1 MSLFKEMKSRQ
12 IQKKANDFIKSLG
25 NKSEKDIEQAYL
37 NTKEFEN
44 NEIVLSYL
52 FFHHPSLIRILPI
65 DFQKSRLN
73 SNLSMFRYGS
83 VEARK
88 ALVSDWLSGNKFF
101 MNSNVLD
108 LDPEEYTSYLK
119 LYFNQPD
126 DVAKLYMEDLKEVIT
141 VLSNSDLKATEA
153 LIDKIK
159 DKLTDRQWEFVI
171 VVNPI
176 FIKYASQ
183 SIQNKYDENEK

>member
-12 IQKKANDFIKSLG
+12 IQKKANDFIKSLS

-52 FFHHPSLIRILPI
+52 FFHHPSLIRILPL

-88 ALVSDWLSGNKFF
+88 ALVSDWLKSNKFF
-101 MNSNVLD
+101 MNSNVLE
-108 LDPEEYTSYLK
+108 LDPEEYTSYIK
-119 LYFNQPD
+119 LYFKQKN
-126 DVAKLYMEDLKEVIT
+126 
-141 VLSNSDLKATEA
+141 
-153 LIDKIK
+153 
-159 DKLTDRQWEFVI
+159 
-171 VVNPI
+171 
-176 FIKYASQ
+176 
-183 SIQNKYDENEK
+183 

>member
-1 MSLFKEMKSRQ
+1 MSLFKQMKSRQ
-12 IQKKANDFIKSLG
+12 IQKKANDFIKSLS
-25 NKSEKDIEQAYL
+25 NKSDKEIEQAYL

-73 SNLSMFRYGS
+73 SNLSMFRQGS
-83 VEARK
+83 IEARR
-88 ALVSDWLSGNKFF
+88 ALVSDWLAGNKFF

-108 LDPEEYTSYLK
+108 LDPEEYISYIK
-119 LYFNQPD
+119 LYFSQPD
-126 DVAKLYMEDLKEVIT
+126 DVAKLYMEDLREVIT
-141 VLSNSDLKATEA
+141 VLSNSDLKATED
-153 LIDKIK
+153 LLNKIK
-159 DKLTDRQWEFVI
+159 DKLTDKQWEFVI
-171 VVNPI
+171 KVNPC

-183 SIQNKYDENEK
+183 NVQNK